1 LKEINL
7 FLNYPSLLCLIIIA
21 FYPQYADDAAV
32 MLAGLLTIF
41 ATLFYLLIL
50 STIIGIR
57 EIGLT
62 DKIDINY
69 TWQSRTIQ
77 VASLVVLMK
86 LGLTDVAYYILPFA
100 LIGLAADVFSTLL
113 YMGVIEVGDADQEDD
128 QEDEQ

>member
-62 DKIDINY
+62 DDIDINY

-77 VASLVVLMK
+77 VASLVVLMMS
-86 LGLTDVAYYILPFA
+86 GLTDVAYYILPFA

-113 YMGVIEVGDADQEDD
+113 SIGVIEEADADQEDD
-128 QEDEQ
+128 Q

>member
-1 LKEINL
+1 L
-7 FLNYPSLLCLIIIA
+7 FLKYPSLLCLIIIA

-32 MLAGLLTIF
+32 ILYCLLSVF